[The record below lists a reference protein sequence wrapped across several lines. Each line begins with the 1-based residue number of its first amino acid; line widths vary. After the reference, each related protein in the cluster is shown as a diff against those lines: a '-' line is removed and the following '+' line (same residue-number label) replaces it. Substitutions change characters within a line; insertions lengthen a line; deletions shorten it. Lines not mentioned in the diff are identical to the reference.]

1 MRRWLPPLTTLL
13 PVLLVLGVLLFA
25 LGFLLAPGYTCSDA
39 GYAGDSAARP
49 GGFGF
54 EGIEDGSLHWTPDGG
69 VNTCSVG
76 LGIVATPIGA
86 LLVVAA
92 VVVRYRS

>member
-1 MRRWLPPLTTLL
+1 MRRWLPPSTTLL
-13 PVLLVLGVLLFA
+13 PVLTVLGVLLFV
-25 LGFLLAPGYTCSDA
+25 LGFVLAPGYACSDV
-39 GYAGDSAARP
+39 GYGGETGEPP

-54 EGIEDGSLHWTPDGG
+54 EGVAAGALHWTPDGG

-86 LLVVAA
+86 SLVVTAL
-92 VVVRYRS
+92 VVRYRS